1 MNIHR
6 FGFTMMKAPAIFI
19 SKQFE
24 FSEFS
29 MKQKTLR
36 QGFSLPERYLYC
48 IIKDEKL
55 LISMIKNH
63 QPF

>member
-1 MNIHR
+1 
-6 FGFTMMKAPAIFI
+6 MKALAIFI
-19 SKQFE
+19 SKPFE
-24 FSEFS
+24 CYQ
-29 MKQKTLR
+29 KQKTLR

-63 QPF
+63 QSF